1 MLFTVRVRPTSTQI
15 EGSRFPRELPCT
27 VSKRSQGES
36 RARRA
41 AKLPC
46 AKTYRYCV
54 RENVFFSFH
63 FCGLVAVHVRK
74 LCRMS
79 ASFSSLD
86 VDVLR
91 KFVAILMETRN
102 EKYCDVDLP
111 AAITAVRAVDKQFHA
126 LVRETLPVRVLFRG
140 RLSLT
145 RGETDRDDEYAHPD
159 LADPEGLTERLYG
172 HLDIWPVDAQGTCKI
187 GGWYTYSNDPWT
199 GDHEIASA
207 YYISGSIACG
217 RMKLM
222 LDFHNADG
230 YMDDDAL
237 NASITVESVQPAQPI
252 VDSWNRG
259 VRRARRDF
267 ELRGGYTHTGIDSP
281 YHPGVATL
289 SLKALQP
296 DAFHERTRFK
306 WLSKSKVKEFI
317 DNHLEDDDKIAKAK
331 RLWQSPHP
339 SLLNLAELEDFF
351 GPL

>member
-46 AKTYRYCV
+46 AKTYIT
-54 RENVFFSFH
+54 RERFLLRRV
-63 FCGLVAVHVRK
+63 VAVLVRK

-126 LVRETLPVRVLFRG
+126 LVLETLPVRVLFRG

-159 LADPEGLTERLYG
+159 LADPEGLTAVWTPG
-172 HLDIWPVDAQGTCKI
+172 HL
-187 GGWYTYSNDPWT
+187 
-199 GDHEIASA
+199 ASGCA
-207 YYISGSIACG
+207 
-217 RMKLM
+217 R
-222 LDFHNADG
+222 H
-230 YMDDDAL
+230 
-237 NASITVESVQPAQPI
+237 VQ
-252 VDSWNRG
+252 NRR
-259 VRRARRDF
+259 VV
-267 ELRGGYTHTGIDSP
+267 H
-281 YHPGVATL
+281 
-289 SLKALQP
+289 LQ
-296 DAFHERTRFK
+296 
-306 WLSKSKVKEFI
+306 
-317 DNHLEDDDKIAKAK
+317 
-331 RLWQSPHP
+331 Q
-339 SLLNLAELEDFF
+339 
-351 GPL
+351 